1 MEYLRRIYY
10 IFMVIEEIR
19 KPSLFRIFLKDET
32 KGNWKSQMR
41 YDAINN
47 TVGLIEDYY
56 ENSAKKTSEVIIK
69 NKSYFKSLEGIK
81 NIVVVGH
88 SLSKVDYPYFKEII
102 KYNTSSADLKW
113 FISWY
118 SSDGLRKITEFVSEM
133 KIPNENVK
141 LFRV

>member
-1 MEYLRRIYY
+1 
-10 IFMVIEEIR
+10 
-19 KPSLFRIFLKDET
+19 
-32 KGNWKSQMR
+32 MR

-81 NIVVVGH
+81 NIVVIGH